1 MKRPGPLP
9 PQPARRPDPIEDPA
23 LEEAAEQSR
32 GPGRK
37 AALLPFGRRKT
48 KRDQAL
54 ESEAADTAVIDAV
67 GGDEDPDDAVNPA
80 GEGAAVPAARRP
92 DRQLSEWRAR
102 RRQRRAERAE
112 VRRFTERMRR
122 RRALWIG
129 SVGSLVLLAVGTIGA
144 AYSPLFAV
152 ETIEVQGVST
162 LDPMSVQEALSE
174 QSGRALPLVDR
185 DQIRA
190 KLTSFPEIETYS
202 VQSRPPHTLVV
213 TIVERTP
220 VAVVATDA
228 GFTTV
233 DAAGV
238 ALGTSEEQPEGLP
251 LAEVEAGLD
260 SDAFAAVGQ
269 VLRALPEDLRAR
281 VVRITA
287 TSREDVTFDLADG
300 DGVSVIWG
308 SPGDTAEKVRVLS
321 SAFEAAPPE
330 TVKSYDVSSSGVL
343 VVTE

>member
-9 PQPARRPDPIEDPA
+9 PQPSRRPDPLEDPVV
-23 LEEAAEQSR
+23 EEDAQGPR
-32 GPGRK
+32 GRGRGG
-37 AALLPFGRRKT
+37 ALLPFGRRKS
-48 KRDQAL
+48 RN
-54 ESEAADTAVIDAV
+54 EPSEEFAAEAETETEPDVAAD
-67 GGDEDPDDAVNPA
+67 
-80 GEGAAVPAARRP
+80 GAARPEDAAPGARRGE
-92 DRQLSEWRAR
+92 RQLSEWRAR

-122 RRALWIG
+122 RRAAWIG
-129 SVGSLVLLAVGTIGA
+129 SVGAVVLLAVGTIGA

-152 ETIEVQGVST
+152 QTIEVQGAST
-162 LDPMSVQEALSE
+162 LDPQRVQDALSP
-174 QSGRALPLVDR
+174 QAGRALPLVDR
-185 DQIRA
+185 DEIRA

-220 VAVVATDA
+220 VAAVATDA

-238 ALGTSEEQPEGLP
+238 ALATSEEQPEGLP

-269 VLRALPEDLRAR
+269 VLRALPDELRTR
-281 VVRITA
+281 VLRITA
-287 TSREDVTFDLADG
+287 TSREDVSFELTDG
-300 DGVSVIWG
+300 DGVRVIWG
-308 SPGDTAEKVRVLS
+308 SPGDTAEKVRVLT
-321 SAFEAAPPE
+321 SAFAATPPD
-330 TVKSYDVSSSGVL
+330 TVSSYDVSSSGVL